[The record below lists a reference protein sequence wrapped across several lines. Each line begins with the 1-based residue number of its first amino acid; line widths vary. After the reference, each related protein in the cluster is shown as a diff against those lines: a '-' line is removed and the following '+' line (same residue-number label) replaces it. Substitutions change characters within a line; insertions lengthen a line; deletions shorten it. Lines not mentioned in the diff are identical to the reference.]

1 MKTKNKT
8 IMLLS
13 LTLGIFLISPSY
25 ANGEIL
31 YCQGMVCSTT
41 PPTPQNDPTAAF
53 AVVDE
58 NNKVVNTIVG
68 NLNHFGNNDKT
79 VSDNAGCSAGCKII
93 LQAPSDPGSFNASG
107 HNSNGSTIVTHNPT
121 NNTFEVKDNGV
132 LSKTIAAPEVIKNDS
147 GTVITTLSVEF
158 GQITDSGTVSA
169 NISGKEIINNSEN
182 LVTENNVFFEK
193 SETEQV
199 VRNITSSLR
208 LLHSRIERIL
218 NLLNG
223 WML

>member
-13 LTLGIFLISPSY
+13 LTMGIFLTSPSY

-41 PPTPQNDPTAAF
+41 PPTPQNNPTAAF
-53 AVVDE
+53 AIVDE

-68 NLNHFGNNDKT
+68 DLNHYKNNDKT
-79 VSDNAGCSAGCKII
+79 VSNNAECSLGCKII

-107 HNSNGSTIVTHNPT
+107 YNSSGSTIVTHNPT
-121 NNTFEVKDNGV
+121 ANTFEVKDDGV
-132 LSKTIAAPEVIKNDS
+132 LTKTITAPEITTNDS
-147 GTVITTLSVEF
+147 GTVVTTLSVDF
-158 GQITDSGTVSA
+158 GKITDSGTVSA

-182 LVTENNVFFEK
+182 LVTQQNLFFEQ
-193 SETEQV
+193 SQTEQQ
-199 VRNITSSLR
+199 VRVAASRLSLLSSR
-208 LLHSRIERIL
+208 MERIIRMM
-218 NLLNG
+218 NG
-223 WML
+223 WFI